1 MDRKIGAVGLTIG
14 MTLAVAAPALAQ
26 DSSPAAGQWTTVAE
40 GLNAPRGLAFGADGT
55 LYVLE
60 QGAGGDQC
68 MEGQGPEGPTTICAG
83 MTGAISSVA
92 DGALT
97 PVVSGLVSVAMGQEI
112 LGVSDFAITA
122 DGGFVVVTNLG
133 GGPEA
138 REGMGPIGPLAG
150 NLSSAA
156 ADGTLTPIA
165 DLAQWEA
172 DNNPDAADPGSSVDS
187 NPYSVAI
194 AADGSY
200 LVADAGGN
208 DILSVAADG
217 TVTLQGVLHAQFVPA
232 PADPTASPAPD
243 PNASPAMMPMQAV
256 PTSAVV
262 GPDGAIYVS
271 QLTGFPFPVGGA
283 GIWRVV
289 PGEDP
294 TVYGT
299 GLTNVMDLA
308 FAPDGTLYAVEL
320 AHNGMLSGDMTGA
333 LVSIP
338 AGGGAATVVAT
349 EGLMMPGGVAVDAN
363 GTVYVANGSQIPGGG
378 SIVSLNQ

>member
-1 MDRKIGAVGLTIG
+1 MDRRIGAVGLTIG

-26 DSSPAAGQWTTVAE
+26 DTSPAAGGWTTVIA
-40 GLNAPRGLAFGADGT
+40 GLNAPRGLNFGADGT

-68 MEGQGPEGPTTICAG
+68 MDTEGPEGPTKACVG
-83 MTGAISSVA
+83 MTAAISAVK
-92 DGALT
+92 DGKLEPA
-97 PVVSGLVSVAMGQEI
+97 VSGLPSIAMGQEL
-112 LGVSDFAITA
+112 LGVSDFVMTA

-133 GGPEA
+133 GAPEA
-138 REGMGPIGPLAG
+138 RANMGPIGPLAG

-156 ADGTLTPIA
+156 ADGTLTPIV

-187 NPYSVAI
+187 NPYGVAL

-208 DILSVAADG
+208 DVLSVAADG
-217 TVTLQGVLHAQFVPA
+217 TITLQGVLHAQFVPA

-256 PTSAVV
+256 PTSAIV

-271 QLTGFPFPVGGA
+271 QLTGFPFPVGGST
-283 GIWRVV
+283 IWRIEAG
-289 PGEDP
+289 GEP
-294 TVYGT
+294 TPYAT
-299 GLTNVMDLA
+299 GLTHVMDLA
-308 FAPDGTLYAVEL
+308 FAPDGTLWAVEL
-320 AHNGMLSGDMTGA
+320 AANGLLSGDITGA

-338 AGGGAATVVAT
+338 AGGGEATVVAT
-349 EGLMMPGGVAVDAN
+349 DGLMMPGGVAVDAN
-363 GTVYVANGSQIPGGG
+363 GTVYVANGSQMPGGG
-378 SIVSLNQ
+378 SIVTLNQ

>member
-26 DSSPAAGQWTTVAE
+26 DASPAAGQWTTVAA
-40 GLNAPRGLAFGADGT
+40 GLNAPRGLVFGADGT

-68 MEGQGPEGPTTICAG
+68 MEGEGPEGPTTICAG
-83 MTGAISSVA
+83 MTAAISSVT
-92 DGALT
+92 DGTLT
-97 PVVSGLVSVAMGQEI
+97 PVVSGLPSIAMGQEL
-112 LGVSDFAITA
+112 LGVSDFAITG

-187 NPYSVAI
+187 NPYSVAL

-208 DILSVAADG
+208 DVLSVAADG
-217 TVTLQGVLHAQFVPA
+217 TISLQGLLHAQFVPA
-232 PADPTASPAPD
+232 PADPTASPD

-271 QLTGFPFPVGGA
+271 QLTGFPFPVGGST
-283 GIWRVV
+283 IWRIEAG
-289 PGEDP
+289 GEP
-294 TVYGT
+294 TPYAT

-308 FAPDGTLYAVEL
+308 FAPDGTLWAVEL
-320 AHNGMLSGDMTGA
+320 AGNGLLSGDITGA

-338 AGGGAATVVAT
+338 AGGGEPTVVAT

-363 GTVYVANGSQIPGGG
+363 GTVYVANGSQMPGGG
-378 SIVSLNQ
+378 SIVTLNQ

>member
-1 MDRKIGAVGLTIG
+1 M
-14 MTLAVAAPALAQ
+14 AQ
-26 DSSPAAGQWTTVAE
+26 DSSPAAGGWTVVAE

-68 MEGQGPEGPTTICAG
+68 MDVVGPEGPTTACVG
-83 MTGAISSVA
+83 MTAAISAVK
-92 DGALT
+92 DGALEAA
-97 PVVSGLVSVAMGQEI
+97 VSGLHSIVMGQEV
-112 LGVSDFAITA
+112 LGISDFVMTA

-138 REGMGPIGPLAG
+138 REQMGPLGPVAGILA
-150 NLSSAA
+150 SAA

-187 NPYSVAI
+187 NPYGLALT
-194 AADGSY
+194 ADGSY

-208 DILSVAADG
+208 DVLTIGADG
-217 TVTLQGVLHAQFVPA
+217 AITLSGLLHAQFVPA
-232 PADPTASPAPD
+232 PPDPTASPD
-243 PNASPAMMPMQAV
+243 PAASPAMMPMQAV
-256 PTSAVV
+256 PTSAIV

-271 QLTGFPFPVGGA
+271 QLTGFPFPMGGST
-283 GIWRVV
+283 IWRIEEG
-289 PGEDP
+289 GEP
-294 TVYGT
+294 TAYGT

-308 FAPDGTLYAVEL
+308 FGPDGTLYAVEL
-320 AHNGMLSGDMTGA
+320 AHNGLLSGDITGA

-338 AGGGAATVVAT
+338 AGGGAATVLAT
-349 EGLMMPGGVAVDAN
+349 DGLMMPGGIAVDAM
-363 GTVYVANGSQIPGGG
+363 GTVFVANGSQMPGGG
-378 SIVSLNQ
+378 SIVSWAPAM

>member
-26 DSSPAAGQWTTVAE
+26 DSSPAAGQWTTVAA

-68 MEGQGPEGPTTICAG
+68 MEGEGPEGPTTICVG
-83 MTGAISSVA
+83 MTGAISAVK

-97 PVVSGLVSVAMGQEI
+97 PVVSGLVSIAAGQEL

-122 DGGFVVVTNLG
+122 DGGFVVVTNLS

-138 REGMGPIGPLAG
+138 RADRGPIGPLLG
-150 NLSSAA
+150 NLSAAA

-187 NPYSVAI
+187 NPYSVAL

-208 DILSVAADG
+208 DVLMVAADG
-217 TVTLQGVLHAQFVPA
+217 TISLAGLLHAQFVPA
-232 PADPTASPAPD
+232 PADPAASPD

-256 PTSAVV
+256 PTSVTV
-262 GPDGAIYVS
+262 GPDGALYVS
-271 QLTGFPFPVGGA
+271 HLTGFPFPVGGST
-283 GIWRVV
+283 IWRIEAG
-289 PGEDP
+289 GEP
-294 TVYGT
+294 APYAT
-299 GLTNVMDLA
+299 GLTHVMDLA
-308 FAPDGTLYAVEL
+308 FAPDGTLWAVEL
-320 AHNGMLSGDMTGA
+320 AHNGLLSGDITGA

-338 AGGGAATVVAT
+338 AGGGEATVVAT

-363 GTVYVANGSQIPGGG
+363 GVVYVANGSQMPGGG